1 MTMNKKLITPKVRDT
16 LYSVIAAALAMTM
29 VAVNAEAQSTRSGGG
44 DARMQQALQQL
55 TNEKAR
61 LQAENATLKKDAE
74 EAARLRKANEKL
86 EQELEYAQKKLSR
99 TETNNEALTSSL
111 DATRTRL
118 DEVIEKY
125 RELATDFRDN
135 EIELAQTNAVLS
147 RRNQAL
153 VTCADSNDAI
163 AIIAND
169 ALDRYQGKG
178 FFSKASEAEPFTG
191 IARARVANLVEEYRY
206 EIDDLRLADDIVA
219 DVADIAPAAGD
230 PAESADEGS

>member
-1 MTMNKKLITPKVRDT
+1 
-16 LYSVIAAALAMTM
+16 
-29 VAVNAEAQSTRSGGG
+29 
-44 DARMQQALQQL
+44 MQQALQQL

-74 EAARLRKANEKL
+74 ETARLRKANEKL

-135 EIELAQTNAVLS
+135 EIELARTNAVLG

-163 AIIAND
+163 ATIAND

-219 DVADIAPAAGD
+219 DIADIAPAAGG